1 MQKSKPNR
9 AVRNKTENSQL
20 KVFLQI
26 QLFAIVIYL
35 IFFLMGSFI
44 ALTADVSGK
53 YDYIISL
60 VLFAISSFLVGFFIG
75 IKLRQNGLLMGIVY
89 SLPIN
94 ILVLIVSLILN
105 DFIFSFN
112 ILIALAVLIAFAGV
126 GGVLAVNKR
135 LRR

>member
-1 MQKSKPNR
+1 MQKSKLNR

-60 VLFAISSFLVGFFIG
+60 VLFAISSFLVGFSIG